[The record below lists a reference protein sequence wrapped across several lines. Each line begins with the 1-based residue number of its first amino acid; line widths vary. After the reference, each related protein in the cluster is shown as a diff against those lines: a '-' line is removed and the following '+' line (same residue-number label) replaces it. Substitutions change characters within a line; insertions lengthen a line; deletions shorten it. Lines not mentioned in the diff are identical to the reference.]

1 MSRLRNKVI
10 LIGRLGN
17 DVEIVNFDDGG
28 KIGKFTLA
36 TSSSYTNRQGEKVED
51 TQWHNIVVRNKTA
64 EICEKYISK
73 GDEISLEGSIRYRK
87 FEKNGENRYFTEITV
102 SEVLFLNSKKTNSEP
117 EQNGV
122 NEQNDDLPF

>member
-36 TSSSYTNRQGEKVED
+36 TSSTYTNKQGEKVED

-73 GDEISLEGSIRYRK
+73 GDEISLEGSIKYRK
-87 FEKNGENRYFTEITV
+87 FEKDGETMYFTEIIV
-102 SEVLFLNSKKTNSEP
+102 SEVLFLNTKNKSNNSNIDNNN
-117 EQNGV
+117 QA
-122 NEQNDDLPF
+122 DDLPF

>member
-36 TSSSYTNRQGEKVED
+36 TSSTYTNKQGEKVED

-73 GDEISLEGSIRYRK
+73 GDEISLEGSIKYRK
-87 FEKNGENRYFTEITV
+87 FEKDGETMYFTEIIV
-102 SEVLFLNSKKTNSEP
+102 SEVLFLNTKNKSNNSNIDNNNINK
-117 EQNGV
+117 Q
-122 NEQNDDLPF
+122 